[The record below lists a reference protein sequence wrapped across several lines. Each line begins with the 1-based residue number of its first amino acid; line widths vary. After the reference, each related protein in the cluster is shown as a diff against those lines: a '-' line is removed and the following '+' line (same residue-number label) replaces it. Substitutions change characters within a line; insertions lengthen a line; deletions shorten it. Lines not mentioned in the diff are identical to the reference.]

1 MRRLTMPKAP
11 PRDHQQ
17 FLTVRKQ
24 LSLPGVPLPA
34 PQAVVAPDS

>member
-17 FLTVRKQ
+17 CLTVRKQ
-24 LSLPGVPLPA
+24 LSLPGVPLA
-34 PQAVVAPDS
+34 ASQAVVAPDS